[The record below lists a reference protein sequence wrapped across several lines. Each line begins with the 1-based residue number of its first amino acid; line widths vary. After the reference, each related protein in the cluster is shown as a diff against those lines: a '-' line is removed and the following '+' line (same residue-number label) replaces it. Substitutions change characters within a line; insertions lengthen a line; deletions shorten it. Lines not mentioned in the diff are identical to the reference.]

1 MLNKVV
7 NEKGILWNDD
17 SYRPFSLNVTLP
29 HLSPKAVHLEARFY
43 CKFKGSLTN
52 LLK

>member
-7 NEKGILWNDD
+7 NEKGILWND
-17 SYRPFSLNVTLP
+17 SYRPFSHDVTLL
-29 HLSPKAVHLEARFY
+29 HSSPKAMYLQARFY
-43 CKFKGSLTN
+43 YKFKGSLTN